1 MKKKI
6 IKYVLVVL
14 KYAITLVIGALGG
27 ETISNVM

>member
-6 IKYVLVVL
+6 FKYVLVVL

-27 ETISNVM
+27 ETIGNVM